1 MSGTRAKIIADK
13 QKYIIQ
19 IDGDSS
25 NYADFQENEMN
36 LIAIGPG
43 SKKVEAVFNK
53 LGGSSI
59 FTVSFADQ
67 IEISKNMLD
76 QGFYINIDN
85 SGDILLDSSTVRQF
99 GLAVGTQMNIKTV
112 RDWSMA

>member
-1 MSGTRAKIIADK
+1 MSGTRGKIIADK

-19 IDGDSS
+19 IDGDTH

-43 SKKVEAVFNK
+43 SKKVEAVFK
-53 LGGSSI
+53 KSGGSSI

-99 GLAVGTQMNIKTV
+99 GQAVGTQMNIKTV